1 MKAITQDRYGS
12 AGVLKLTDID
22 RPTVGDDDVLVAVH
36 AAGLDRGA
44 VHLMTGLPYLLRLG
58 FGLRAPK
65 YPVRGR
71 EFAGRVEAVGKNV
84 TRFQP
89 GEEVFGIGEGS
100 FAEYVCAR
108 ESKLAPKPANIGFEQ
123 AAAVA
128 ISGLTAL
135 QGLRDTGK
143 VQPGQQVLI
152 TGAGG
157 GVGTFAVQLAKAFGA
172 HVTGVCSTTKTDLV
186 RSIGAD
192 DVIDYTR
199 EDFTDGK
206 RRFDLILDFA
216 GNRSL
221 SQLRRALT
229 PGGTLVLGGGEDG
242 GRWLGGMERTLGAV
256 MLSPLVSQ
264 QLRMLMVTE
273 RGEDLQ
279 RLRELIEAGRITP
292 VVDRTYPL
300 SETPEAV
307 RCLADGRARGKLV
320 ITVRG

>member
-1 MKAITQDRYGS
+1 
-12 AGVLKLTDID
+12 
-22 RPTVGDDDVLVAVH
+22 
-36 AAGLDRGA
+36 
-44 VHLMTGLPYLLRLG
+44 
-58 FGLRAPK
+58 
-65 YPVRGR
+65 
-71 EFAGRVEAVGKNV
+71 
-84 TRFQP
+84 
-89 GEEVFGIGEGS
+89 
-100 FAEYVCAR
+100 VCAR

-292 VVDRTYPL
+292 VVDRTYSL

>member
-12 AGVLKLTDID
+12 AGVLKLADID

-71 EFAGRVEAVGKNV
+71 EFAGRVDAVGKNV

-108 ESKLAPKPANIGFEQ
+108 ESKLAPKPANIGFGQ

-135 QGLRDTGK
+135 QGLRDAGK
-143 VQPGQQVLI
+143 VQPG
-152 TGAGG
+152 
-157 GVGTFAVQLAKAFGA
+157 
-172 HVTGVCSTTKTDLV
+172 
-186 RSIGAD
+186 
-192 DVIDYTR
+192 
-199 EDFTDGK
+199 
-206 RRFDLILDFA
+206 RR
-216 GNRSL
+216 GRRCPPPW
-221 SQLRRALT
+221 LR
-229 PGGTLVLGGGEDG
+229 
-242 GRWLGGMERTLGAV
+242 
-256 MLSPLVSQ
+256 
-264 QLRMLMVTE
+264 
-273 RGEDLQ
+273 
-279 RLRELIEAGRITP
+279 
-292 VVDRTYPL
+292 
-300 SETPEAV
+300 
-307 RCLADGRARGKLV
+307 
-320 ITVRG
+320 